1 MRSVIG
7 QDPSSIQ
14 VWWKDVQY
22 FLCNADE
29 LTNHPT
35 NKRTSGTTSLAEVK
49 KNKKKRFTCC
59 SRSHTVQRGDQCDNK
74 RHTRCV
80 ERFSGIYKCLTD
92 VTDVMHCVA
101 GEVTQYNP
109 SQLRNV
115 RNSQHSGSAESFRF
129 IRSGTYI
136 WVSVTARS
144 QRDISTK
151 NNKCKLHGSCRRG
164 EIIWTHLATTVKF
177 HGRPSGSSWY
187 FSLEG
192 NGDNWWQFI
201 MAT

>member
-35 NKRTSGTTSLAEVK
+35 NKRTSGTSSLAEVK
-49 KNKKKRFTCC
+49 KNKKKKRFTCC
-59 SRSHTVQRGDQCDNK
+59 SRSHTVQRGDQRNNK

-109 SQLRNV
+109 SELRNV

-129 IRSGTYI
+129 IRSGT
-136 WVSVTARS
+136 
-144 QRDISTK
+144 
-151 NNKCKLHGSCRRG
+151 
-164 EIIWTHLATTVKF
+164 
-177 HGRPSGSSWY
+177 
-187 FSLEG
+187 
-192 NGDNWWQFI
+192 
-201 MAT
+201 